1 MIIGTNFYDIYQHFL
16 CSLSFFE
23 DFVSVNFTFIKVS
36 ITVSKEKMKKKII
49 IGIAAIIVIAGIWGA
64 LNKEKATQ
72 MIVDL
77 GMAMT
82 SSVKH
87 RNPSTEKA
95 KFEITAEAFSKAF
108 KDNAAEANKQ
118 YINQAV
124 LIEGDITTIAGV
136 TLTLN
141 NIACNIDS
149 SEVGKLKDLKVGAK
163 VKVQGLVVG
172 YNDLMEEI
180 ALAQCTI
187 K

>member
-1 MIIGTNFYDIYQHFL
+1 
-16 CSLSFFE
+16 
-23 DFVSVNFTFIKVS
+23 
-36 ITVSKEKMKKKII
+36 MKKKIL
-49 IGIAAIIVIAGIWGA
+49 IGIAAIVVVGGIWFA
-64 LNKEKATQ
+64 FNQEKATQ

-87 RNPSTEKA
+87 RDAASEKA
-95 KFEITAEAFSKAF
+95 KFEMSADAFSKAF
-108 KDNAAEANKQ
+108 KDNAATANTT

-124 LIEGDITTIAGV
+124 LLEGNVSSVSGV
-136 TLTLN
+136 TVSLN

-149 SEVGKLKDLKVGAK
+149 TDIEK
-163 VKVQGLVVG
+163 VKALKQGDKVKIQGLVVG

-180 ALAQCTI
+180 ALAQCKI

>member
-1 MIIGTNFYDIYQHFL
+1 
-16 CSLSFFE
+16 
-23 DFVSVNFTFIKVS
+23 
-36 ITVSKEKMKKKII
+36 MKKKIMYSI
-49 IGIAAIIVIAGIWGA
+49 LAIAVVAGVWVV
-64 LNKEKATQ
+64 LNREKATQ
-72 MIVDL
+72 MVVDL

-87 RNPSTEKA
+87 RNPSEEKA
-95 KFEITAEAFSKAF
+95 KFEMTAEAFSKAF
-108 KDNAAEANKQ
+108 KDNAVEANKL

-124 LIEGDITTIAGV
+124 LIVGDIATISGV
-136 TLTLN
+136 TVTLN

-149 SEVGKLKDLKVGAK
+149 TQVDKLKDLKVGSK